1 MSPFLRGVLLSEKMK
16 AFQELQRRCPG
27 YLGLGEKVTELMVL
41 GTASD
46 QRETLVR
53 ESVGYD
59 R

>member
-53 ESVGYD
+53 ESV
-59 R
+59 